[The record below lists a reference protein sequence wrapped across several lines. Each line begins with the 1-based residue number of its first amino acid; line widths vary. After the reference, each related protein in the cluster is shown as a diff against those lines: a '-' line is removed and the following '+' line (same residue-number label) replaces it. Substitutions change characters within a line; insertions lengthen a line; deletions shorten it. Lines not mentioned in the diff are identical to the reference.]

1 MEPTRTEDALEQYR
15 NEYLRLKSAVCDRI
29 TGLPAYTLLIDDLRT
44 LLDVRRHVGVIHVE
58 PVNLGIVES
67 LYGWQAFDRTTAGLA
82 EALLALPGRSVP
94 GSARLAAGSVPA
106 DRFVVFVPDGPSGT
120 EIDHAI
126 LAELAAAVKLKLDA
140 ALEQDAAAAALSP
153 RLLVRTGYALLSEDP
168 FYRFERR
175 LHAAVDE
182 ARRLPERRAE
192 RRDLAWGEE
201 LRKMIREARV
211 RTLWQPV
218 VDLASG
224 AIVGFEALSRGPA
237 DSLFEM
243 PRAMFALSGRVGAS
257 GELDRL
263 CHESAFREAAGF
275 APAGKLFVNVLPE
288 TLADPKFSGGAMR
301 DLAVATGRKPAD
313 VVVEISERAVG
324 GATESCVAACAALR
338 AGGFAIAIDDA
349 GTGAAGATLID
360 RLKPDFVKV
369 DASLVRGIDAN
380 LLKQEIF
387 GSLVGAGSASG
398 AAVVAVGVETAREAG
413 VLRALGARYAQGYHF
428 AAPEPRERW
437 AP

>member
-1 MEPTRTEDALEQYR
+1 
-15 NEYLRLKSAVCDRI
+15 
-29 TGLPAYTLLIDDLRT
+29 
-44 LLDVRRHVGVIHVE
+44 
-58 PVNLGIVES
+58 
-67 LYGWQAFDRTTAGLA
+67 
-82 EALLALPGRSVP
+82 
-94 GSARLAAGSVPA
+94 
-106 DRFVVFVPDGPSGT
+106 
-120 EIDHAI
+120 
-126 LAELAAAVKLKLDA
+126 
-140 ALEQDAAAAALSP
+140 
-153 RLLVRTGYALLSEDP
+153 
-168 FYRFERR
+168 
-175 LHAAVDE
+175 
-182 ARRLPERRAE
+182 
-192 RRDLAWGEE
+192 
-201 LRKMIREARV
+201 
-211 RTLWQPV
+211 
-218 VDLASG
+218 
-224 AIVGFEALSRGPA
+224 
-237 DSLFEM
+237 
-243 PRAMFALSGRVGAS
+243 
-257 GELDRL
+257 
-263 CHESAFREAAGF
+263 
-275 APAGKLFVNVLPE
+275 
-288 TLADPKFSGGAMR
+288 MR

-413 VLRALGARYAQGYHF
+413 VLRALGACYAQGYHF

>member
-82 EALLALPGRSVP
+82 EALLALPGTDLP

-211 RTLWQPV
+211 RT
-218 VDLASG
+218 
-224 AIVGFEALSRGPA
+224 
-237 DSLFEM
+237 
-243 PRAMFALSGRVGAS
+243 
-257 GELDRL
+257 L